1 MEHLV
6 FIFSGFGVVMLV
18 LAALWMITAA
28 VGKLFIAYEARQAV
42 PVAPAPAAPAAPAG
56 VPGHHL
62 VAIAA
67 AVAAMTG
74 GQGRVVRISAPAH
87 QAIAWAHEGRSAQF
101 AGRKARRDWARPGP
115 RTPESPATSNSKGKS

>member
-18 LAALWMITAA
+18 LSALWLVTAA
-28 VGKLFIAYEARQAV
+28 VGKLFIAYEARQAAAV
-42 PVAPAPAAPAAPAG
+42 APVAQAPAAPAG
-56 VPGHHL
+56 VPRHHII
-62 VAIAA
+62 AIAA

-87 QAIAWAHEGRSAQF
+87 QAAAWAHEGRAAQF

-115 RTPESPATSNSKGKS
+115 VTPDSKGKS